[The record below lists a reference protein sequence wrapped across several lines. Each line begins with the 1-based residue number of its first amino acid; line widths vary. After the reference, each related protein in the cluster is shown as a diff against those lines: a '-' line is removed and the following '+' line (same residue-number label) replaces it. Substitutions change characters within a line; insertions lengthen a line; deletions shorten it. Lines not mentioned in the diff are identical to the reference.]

1 MTDELVVA
9 SSIAFEDCRRHVV
22 FVGDLPTN
30 IFLGIGCI
38 NRYDVYL
45 TKEPNVYE
53 SMALVHSR
61 VRRVVFGV
69 LDREMGGLGGIA
81 EELTTTTNVQHKNG
95 IHSLPG
101 TNHHYRAFRFDMMV
115 NSGGDGDEE
124 IEALKATLMQLHRE
138 DASP

>member
-1 MTDELVVA
+1 M
-9 SSIAFEDCRRHVV
+9 
-22 FVGDLPTN
+22 
-30 IFLGIGCI
+30 

-61 VRRVVFGV
+61 VRRVVFGIH
-69 LDREMGGLGGIA
+69 DREMGGLGGIA
-81 EELTTTTNVQHKNG
+81 EDATTNTNGKQNNG

-115 NSGGDGDEE
+115 NSGGEGDEE
-124 IEALKATLMQLHRE
+124 IAALKATLMQLHRE
-138 DASP
+138 DVSP